1 MRGHWL
7 LAATE
12 YRSELDRPDRRLWA
26 ITFVV
31 VHRFPKIRRFS
42 SSLAVAELRSRGGY
56 PSPTGSRPPG
66 TGPSWPVPG
75 HYLDAKPHPTDIK
88 LCQRIVL
95 VTHSN
100 FPHID
105 WAHNLLEVALKP
117 GSKPP
122 IFRPFGPSSPP
133 QTYGVNGHTRCR
145 RSNQTKQTS
154 CPAFP
159 GPCSQL

>member
-1 MRGHWL
+1 MPCRTRRCVPHTCLPREVDL
-7 LAATE
+7 L
-12 YRSELDRPDRRLWA
+12 
-26 ITFVV
+26 
-31 VHRFPKIRRFS
+31 
-42 SSLAVAELRSRGGY
+42 GQGQ
-56 PSPTGSRPPG
+56 
-66 TGPSWPVPG
+66 SWPVPG

-88 LCQRIVL
+88 LCQRMVL

-133 QTYGVNGHTRCR
+133 KRTGLTAIRGVGGRIRPNKLAGRLSQTHVPIQKCR
-145 RSNQTKQTS
+145 WFFYNSNFEGASPDQS
-154 CPAFP
+154 WADLSGCF
-159 GPCSQL
+159 LLYL